1 MGQVKNKP
9 TREKMLL
16 KLKNVKGKR
25 FLHITEKW
33 NDENQISITEY
44 KKILADSV
52 FVPCPSGWGGA
63 VGLKDCFRLYETLE
77 AGSIPIIEKDEY
89 LYFDSFFPKNPLLKV
104 SNDWREVDETINHLL
119 DNPEKLNKHANEVSN
134 WWSKYKK
141 NLKQSIKNRFSQDV
155 DELAIVVQSCDSY
168 EFLWEGWKHYF
179 LKNWDFSIPAKV
191 YFCTEKKDFHCK
203 NVINIKTGKQEEE
216 GLTGA
221 KTFSGRLKNAI
232 GQLKEKHIL
241 YLQEDMWPHKP
252 INKNLFLKCYKHF
265 KQKKLNAFNFGYKL
279 GSNRK
284 FQINDEIFSIDDFKK
299 YTDIYIDGNQVYD
312 RLTSVTNLKSNNPFC
327 ITHHSCFFKKDFLQ
341 KYLCV
346 KGESPIENELNSSSR
361 IHKDHLNVDAK
372 IQGIDHKWY
381 EHTCGGGKI
390 NQVGRIMT
398 NSLKPNE
405 NPNKEKVKEFI
416 KLKNQWPNFKDYD
429 FLKKISNLVPKE
441 EKPTE
446 NCSMY
451 NPGKKIAVV
460 SLYTEEISEYAI
472 HSENSIKEYCKKQNY
487 TFYVYRRKIDEDSSP
502 NWSKAQALL
511 NHVND
516 HDYLIWMDSDT
527 LIFNP
532 EKKFEDIISKASRKF
547 IIATKD
553 IGENS
558 MLNSG
563 VLIFKC
569 HNYTKNLIKKWRDFD
584 GDKSSLYASGG
595 DQEILC
601 EILKKSDPF
610 GYNRKI
616 FEMNEF
622 NTDPRFVDKDTF
634 ILHFMAYPNELKKI
648 FMSYW
653 QK

>member
-16 KLKNVKGKR
+16 KLKNVKGEH

-33 NDENQISITEY
+33 DDENQISITEY
-44 KKILADSV
+44 KKILADSI

-77 AGSIPIIEKDEY
+77 AGSIPIVEKDDH
-89 LYFDSFFPKNPLLKV
+89 LYFDSFFPENPLLKV
-104 SNDWREVDETINHLL
+104 SNDWREVDEIINYLL
-119 DNPEKLNKHANEVSN
+119 DNPEKLEIHAGEVFN

-141 NLKQSIKNRFSQDV
+141 NLKKSIKNIFSPYRNDKINI
-155 DELAIVVQSCDSY
+155 ES
-168 EFLWEGWKHYF
+168 
-179 LKNWDFSIPAKV
+179 PRR
-191 YFCTEKKDFHCK
+191 EKKHFDFIEIGTCDFETEIQNCPEESVGLSVDPLKLYLDRLPDKK
-203 NVINIKTGKQEEE
+203 NVKKINCAISNEPGEMDIYYVPPAIIKK
-216 GLTGA
+216 
-221 KTFSGRLKNAI
+221 
-232 GQLKEKHIL
+232 
-241 YLQEDMWPHKP
+241 
-252 INKNLFLKCYKHF
+252 
-265 KQKKLNAFNFGYKL
+265 YKL
-279 GSNRK
+279 P
-284 FQINDEIFSIDDFKK
+284 
-299 YTDIYIDGNQVYD
+299 TW
-312 RLTSVTNLKSNNPFC
+312 LKGC
-327 ITHHSCFFKKDFLQ
+327 SC
-341 KYLCV
+341 
-346 KGESPIENELNSSSR
+346 
-361 IHKDHLNVDAK
+361 
-372 IQGIDHKWY
+372 
-381 EHTCGGGKI
+381 
-390 NQVGRIMT
+390 VGRIHPSISRET
-398 NSLKPNE
+398 EDSNYAVAAIVKEHLLKNNLKPHDIVEKQKTKIITPQELIEQNGVKSIGFLKTDTE
-405 NPNKEKVKEFI
+405 GFDIKIIRAFLDLFKAHPGLIPEKIEFESNDMYSSQEVLDLIKDIEKLNFEILETGHSTTLKRKNNVCINEKVKEFI
-416 KLKNQWPNFKDYD
+416 NLKNQWANFKGYK
-429 FLKKISNLVPKE
+429 FLNYVSELIPKE
-441 EKPTE
+441 YSPKE

-451 NPGKKIAVV
+451 NPGKNIAVV

-487 TFYVYRRKIDEDSSP
+487 TFYVYRRKIDEDSNP